1 MAILDD
7 GQAQLE
13 PLMSKFRVVQKDPI
27 EGIVLHLRKGVDV
40 LNEVH
45 VVMMASLV
53 TILFVS
59 IYATQRIG
67 FI

>member
-1 MAILDD
+1 
-7 GQAQLE
+7 
-13 PLMSKFRVVQKDPI
+13 MSKFRVVQKDPI